1 MQEHLRRGYLRV
13 YNISGLEVL
22 CGNVQDLFRIESSTS
37 DMRERSQDFAPRD
50 TPLSHREQRCALLV
64 HLRFTRS

>member
-1 MQEHLRRGYLRV
+1 MQEFLGREYLRV
-13 YNISGLEVL
+13 YDISGFEVL

-37 DMRERSQDFAPRD
+37 DMRERSQDFAPREM
-50 TPLSHREQRCALLV
+50 PLSRREQGRSLLV